1 MNISMNNL
9 WPIVKYICEEVE
21 QDSDLRAGAVQ
32 GQDSEGS
39 IGEYILLKD
48 FNKMTFRLYRKD
60 GEEEEEE
67 VDN

>member
-1 MNISMNNL
+1 
-9 WPIVKYICEEVE
+9 
-21 QDSDLRAGAVQ
+21 VQ

-67 VDN
+67 GGQDN